1 MIYSTF
7 GVRVNNVC
15 YVELAELM
23 RFWAGKRLYPCLITC
38 QHLCVWESKV
48 YRLVKVGS
56 GRAR

>member
-1 MIYSTF
+1 MMYSTF

-38 QHLCVWESKV
+38 QHLCVGKV
-48 YRLVKVGS
+48 KYIDL
-56 GRAR
+56 